1 MIKIVNLVKKYNRKE
16 TEEDIVIGYSAL
28 RISLPLFVAVE
39 NLYFKKEKV
48 RVKLE
53 RFDTAQPLVNALVS
67 GSIQAGG
74 YSALPISLNISQEKN
89 IDLYHITSILEG
101 SNHQVNYLL
110 ISSKNR
116 DLDWKKIRGKK
127 IGILPT
133 HAYQIWIKE
142 ILKQHNLT
150 ENDVDIIPVDSVNQ
164 IEFLDNGS
172 IDLLFTNDPMATTI
186 IETGV
191 GVEFQ
196 GSENLIDILGDPYIF
211 GTFNVRKD
219 FADNNKIITQKVSN
233 ALDRAIEYIQK
244 NPEKSKKIM
253 KKYIHETDKK
263 FVKFYPNPF
272 YQKNQNVDINLLQ
285 YILDKYVELD
295 ILKNKVDVQKIMF
308 NRLDRDI
315 SIDVKKIFS
324 NLSLDINKGDVIGLF
339 GPNGSGKSTLLG
351 LLSGQDKEYTGS
363 IELNSNN
370 ISFVHQR
377 SKDTLLPWMTCKENI
392 LLSRKY
398 RNLNILDG
406 EKLLELL
413 AHKMKIDFSMYSY
426 PSDLSGGQQQV
437 VAILRGLVSEPEI
450 LLLDEPF
457 SALDIVRRKNI
468 INVFKNNL
476 NKDMTTIICSHRGNE
491 ISSYVNR
498 VVVFQNQPV
507 DIIQD
512 FNRKNSTNFEKLVD
526 NISFIKYEK

>member
-16 TEEDIVIGYSAL
+16 IEEDIVIGYSAL
-28 RISLPLFVAVE
+28 RISLPLFIAVE
-39 NLYFKKEKV
+39 NSYFKKEKV

-53 RFDTAQPLVNALVS
+53 RFDTAQPLINALIS

-74 YSALPISLNISQEKN
+74 YSALPISLNAAQEKN
-89 IDLYHITSILEG
+89 VDLYHITSILED
-101 SNHQVNYLL
+101 SHHQINYLL
-110 ISSKNR
+110 VSQKNKY
-116 DLDWKKIRGKK
+116 LNWKNMKGKK

-150 ENDVDIIPVDSVNQ
+150 ENDVDVIPVDPVNQ
-164 IEFLDNGS
+164 MKFLDNGS

-186 IETGV
+186 IETEV

-196 GSENLIDILGDPYIF
+196 GSENLVDVLGDPYIF
-211 GTFNVRKD
+211 GTFNIRKD
-219 FADNNKIITQKVSN
+219 FADNNKVITQKVSN
-233 ALDRAIEYIQK
+233 ALDRAIEYISK

-253 KKYIHETDKK
+253 KKYVHEADKK
-263 FVKFYPNPF
+263 FVKFYPHSL
-272 YQKNQNVDINLLQ
+272 YQKNQNVDIKLFQ
-285 YILDKYVELD
+285 HVLDNYVELG
-295 ILKNKVDVQKIMF
+295 ILKNKLDAQKMMF
-308 NRLDRDI
+308 SRLDGDV
-315 SIDVKKIFS
+315 SIDIKKIFD
-324 NLSLDINKGDVIGLF
+324 NFSLDVNNGDIIGLF
-339 GPNGSGKSTLLG
+339 GSNGSGKSTLLG
-351 LLSGQDKEYTGS
+351 LLSGQDREYTGS
-363 IELNSNN
+363 IELNSDNV
-370 ISFVHQR
+370 SFVHQR

-398 RNLNILDG
+398 RNLSISDG

-413 AHKMKIDFSMYSY
+413 ADKMKIDFSMYSY

-457 SALDIVRRKNI
+457 SALDIERRKNI
-468 INVFKNNL
+468 INVFKNDL

-507 DIIQD
+507 DITQD
-512 FNRKNSTNFEKLVD
+512 FNRKNSIDFERLVD
-526 NISFIKYEK
+526 EINFTKYEK